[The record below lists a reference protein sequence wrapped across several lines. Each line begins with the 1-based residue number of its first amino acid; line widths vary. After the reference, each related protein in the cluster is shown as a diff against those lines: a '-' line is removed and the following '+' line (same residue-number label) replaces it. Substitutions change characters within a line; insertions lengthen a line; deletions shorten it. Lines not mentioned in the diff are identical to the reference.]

1 MALETLLPGFG
12 HDLSLHLGN
21 SLFQIFRLK
30 VGCPD
35 QQRYRVQGSY
45 NEDSMCSMQAMHR
58 GMRNGQAFANS
69 SSKGYDGIYI
79 YICCRRPL
87 PQNLEISSEFQTM
100 LHVVKSCLKCSLN
113 ENCTNVNNPQ
123 AISQVKIQKQETF
136 KYNVPICSIILRHVL
151 CKCWSRG
158 LPAKTKLLLPG
169 VFYQVGRGLS

>member
-1 MALETLLPGFG
+1 MTWVCTLGIPCFRFSDWKLVVLINKGTEFRAATTRTACALCKLCTGVWGMVRPLLTVLAR
-12 HDLSLHLGN
+12 D
-21 SLFQIFRLK
+21 
-30 VGCPD
+30 
-35 QQRYRVQGSY
+35 
-45 NEDSMCSMQAMHR
+45 MM
-58 GMRNGQAFANS
+58 
-69 SSKGYDGIYI
+69 GYIYI